1 MKWKQYRIKTTTAA
15 EDLLSSLLEDLG
27 VEGVLIEDNIP
38 ITEQDMAQMFIDIIP
53 EGEPDIGEAW
63 LSFYLEENAGEEEL
77 LQNIRAGIA
86 ALKENGVDVGEAAI
100 EVTQTDDADW
110 QDNWKEFFH
119 SFYIEDM
126 LIHPSWEKE
135 ENEKGGITISID
147 PGISFGT
154 GKHETTQL
162 FIRALREY
170 VKPGASVLDLGCG
183 SGILSIVS
191 SKLGAGIVRGTDID
205 PDCITSVEENY
216 VRNDLAFS
224 KDDFFV
230 GNLISDEWL
239 QKTVQTGAYDVVAA
253 NILAD
258 VIIPMAKE
266 MPACMKDGGIL
277 IASGIIDT
285 KEEAV
290 KEAIEAAGLKILSVR
305 HQGEW
310 VGIVATKE

>member
-38 ITEQDMAQMFIDIIP
+38 ITEQDLARMFIDIIP
-53 EGEPDIGEAW
+53 EGEPDRGEAW

-77 LQNIRAGIA
+77 LSNIRNGIEE
-86 ALKENGVDVGEAAI
+86 LKENGVDVGEAKI
-100 EVTQTDDADW
+100 TVTQTDDADW

-126 LIHPSWEKE
+126 LIHPSWEEE

-162 FIRALREY
+162 CIRALREY
-170 VKPGASVLDLGCG
+170 IKPQDAVLDLGCG

-205 PDCITSVEENY
+205 PDCISSVAENY
-216 VRNDLAFS
+216 ARNDLAFS
-224 KDDFFV
+224 EDDFYV
-230 GNLISDEWL
+230 GNLITDEWL
-239 QKTVQTGAYDVVAA
+239 QEKVQTGGYDVVAA

-266 MPACMKDGGIL
+266 IPSCMKKGGIL
-277 IASGIIDT
+277 IASGIIDM
-285 KEEAV
+285 KEDAV
-290 KEAIEAAGLKILSVR
+290 VSAIKDAGLKILSVR

-310 VGIVATKE
+310 VGVVATKE

>member
-1 MKWKQYRIKTTTAA
+1 M
-15 EDLLSSLLEDLG
+15 
-27 VEGVLIEDNIP
+27 
-38 ITEQDMAQMFIDIIP
+38 
-53 EGEPDIGEAW
+53 
-63 LSFYLEENAGEEEL
+63 
-77 LQNIRAGIA
+77 
-86 ALKENGVDVGEAAI
+86 
-100 EVTQTDDADW
+100 
-110 QDNWKEFFH
+110 
-119 SFYIEDM
+119 
-126 LIHPSWEKE
+126 
-135 ENEKGGITISID
+135 
-147 PGISFGT
+147 
-154 GKHETTQL
+154 
-162 FIRALREY
+162 
-170 VKPGASVLDLGCG
+170 
-183 SGILSIVS
+183 
-191 SKLGAGIVRGTDID
+191 RGTDID

-266 MPACMKDGGIL
+266 MPA
-277 IASGIIDT
+277 SGIIDT